1 MDIHK
6 ALPDAWNVFFRQR
19 SLRPMQA
26 ETIPELI
33 AGRSALISAP
43 TASGKTEAVFAPLYQ
58 RHVSFQRPFLSV
70 VYVAPTK
77 ALVNDM
83 HERLMTYFGAVSPHL
98 IARYTGD
105 HHEYSD
111 ATGQF
116 VLLATPEAL
125 DSLQLTQPGLLR
137 YVRAI
142 IVDELHLV
150 DGTARGQQLRSVIA
164 RIRSNQNPPDN
175 PKDVFQV
182 VGMTATVSSIE
193 QVAARWCG
201 PGATCVRTGDPRE
214 VTFTELKCGAG
225 GASREIGAK
234 FRDAGASKALVFS
247 RSRNEAH
254 ALAVDLSKETVDDR
268 VPVYLHI
275 GILAKGE
282 REQVESAMRRDR
294 RGICVATS
302 TLEVGID
309 IGDVDVVVLTQ
320 PTTSVNSFLQRIG
333 RGNRRSDECIVWG
346 CSRTASESLLYRALL
361 HCATKG
367 YLDDVH
373 EYWRPSVDFQQI
385 ISLAWLGVRNDSPLT
400 RGNLA
405 QRSGEGV
412 DEAVLDDMLST
423 GVLFENRGAILL
435 SQNWQ
440 DHGDRRAIHSVIAG
454 GAGVPL
460 IDLATGERIGDAGA
474 GSLRGT
480 FYAGSRMTSVRA
492 GDSSGVYVGPAGKN
506 ETELAKLPGTRG
518 RKRGTTR
525 VLCWAM
531 AELGGLDPRRWSRAG
546 DRVTTWGG
554 ADYNLLLSH
563 VLGKAFGL
571 DELST
576 DAQGINGLGPK
587 DEINPRIALEC
598 AARVRGSGLVP
609 MKLASKFRDPSAF
622 FKCLSPSMQRLEAQH
637 AVPWD
642 GMIDW
647 LGECFDA
654 STAAGSN

>member
-1 MDIHK
+1 
-6 ALPDAWNVFFRQR
+6 
-19 SLRPMQA
+19 MQTA
-26 ETIPELI
+26 AIPELVS
-33 AGRSALISAP
+33 GRSALISAP

-58 RHVSFQRPFLSV
+58 RHVSFRRPFLSV

-83 HERLMTYFGAVSPHL
+83 HERLLTYFGAASPDV
-98 IARYTGD
+98 IGRYTGD
-105 HHEYSD
+105 HHDYSD
-111 ATGQF
+111 ATGRF

-125 DSLQLTQPGLLR
+125 DSLQLTQPDLLR
-137 YVRAI
+137 HVRAI

-150 DGTARGQQLRSVIA
+150 DGTPRGQQLRSVIA
-164 RIRSNQNPPDN
+164 RIRSNQNVPEN

-182 VGMTATVSSIE
+182 VGMTATVRSIE
-193 QVAARWCG
+193 QVSARWCG
-201 PGATCVRTGDPRE
+201 PGGACIRSGDPRE
-214 VTFTELKCGAG
+214 VTFTELRCRSGSPSVDIATTF
-225 GASREIGAK
+225 REA
-234 FRDAGASKALVFS
+234 ATSKALVFS
-247 RSRNEAH
+247 KSRNEAH
-254 ALAVDLSKETVDDR
+254 ALAVDLSRALVDDR

-282 REQVESAMRRDR
+282 REQVESAMKRDR

-309 IGDVDVVVLTQ
+309 IGDVDVVVLAE
-320 PTTSVNSFLQRIG
+320 PTMSVNSFLQRIG
-333 RGNRRSDECIVWG
+333 RGNRRSDKCVVWG
-346 CSRTASESLLYRALL
+346 CSRSDGESLLYKALL

-385 ISLAWLGVRNDSPLT
+385 ISLAWLGVRIDSPLT
-400 RGNLA
+400 RANLA
-405 QRSGEGV
+405 ERSGRAV
-412 DEAVLDDMLST
+412 NEAVLDDMLST
-423 GVLFENRGAILL
+423 GVLFDNRGAILL

-460 IDLATGERIGDAGA
+460 IDLATGEVIGDAGA

-480 FYAGSRMTSVRA
+480 FYAGTRMTSVRA
-492 GDSSGVYVGPAGKN
+492 GDSDGVYVGPAGRSA
-506 ETELAKLPGTRG
+506 TGLAKLPGSRG

-531 AELGGLDPRRWSRAG
+531 AELEGNNPRRWSVVG
-546 DRVTTWGG
+546 DKLTTWGG

-563 VLGKAFGL
+563 VLGKALGL
-571 DELST
+571 DDLSSDPRAIT
-576 DAQGINGLGPK
+576 GLGSGR
-587 DEINPRIALEC
+587 EVTPRIALEY
-598 AARVRGSGLVP
+598 AAKVRGSGMVP

-622 FKCLSPSMQRLEAQH
+622 FKCLSPAMQRQEAQN
-637 AVPWD
+637 
-642 GMIDW
+642 
-647 LGECFDA
+647 
-654 STAAGSN
+654 GSSSI